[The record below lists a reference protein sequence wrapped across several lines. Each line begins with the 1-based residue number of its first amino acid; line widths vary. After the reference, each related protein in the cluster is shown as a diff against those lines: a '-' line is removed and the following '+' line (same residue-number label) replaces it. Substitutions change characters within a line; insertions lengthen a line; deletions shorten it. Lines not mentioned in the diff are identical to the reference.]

1 MRGEGSFAYWAVSP
15 GAAQDLARRLYL
27 DRRLRR
33 QLADD
38 ALGMTVEEL
47 DARATE
53 ALRSTE
59 VDLGH
64 GDDGVARLFV
74 SGDA

>member
-1 MRGEGSFAYWAVSP
+1 
-15 GAAQDLARRLYL
+15 
-27 DRRLRR
+27 
-33 QLADD
+33 
-38 ALGMTVEEL
+38 MTVEEL